1 MNYKEK
7 VKWLKE
13 TKELLNE
20 GPLCDAFYVD
30 LVHIRDEVFDY
41 ETKKFNNIVRSVSN
55 NLVIMNYIDDIK
67 LDFMEDDMID
77 YLEVRQMLCTE
88 NIRSLCREAND
99 IYFKDR
105 IKSKY
110 EYLKDNDES
119 EDIILGLA
127 ILDNKVL
134 EILDFGDEEK
144 THIMRLK

>member
-99 IYFKDR
+99 FYFKDR

>member
-1 MNYKEK
+1 MNYIEK

-30 LVHIRDEVFDY
+30 LIHIRDEVFDY

-99 IYFKDR
+99 FYFKDR

-119 EDIILGLA
+119 EDIKLGLA